1 MIGQTGDNTRMY
13 KTDEITE
20 TDVIHEE
27 FTNGV
32 YNQDVT
38 IDRDE
43 VVEDA
48 FLDNPDLEDV
58 KLITFDDIDIP
69 KYKFISKRIS
79 DLFLVLISLPLILP
93 ISILTATVIKLGS
106 RGPVFFKQERM
117 GQNGEPFTMIKFRS
131 MRLDSEA
138 EGAQFADEEDDRVT
152 PFGKFIRKY
161 RIDEIPQ
168 FWNILKGEMSL
179 IGPRPEQVDFAKE
192 FGEEIPNYNL
202 RHICK
207 PGITGWAQ
215 VNNGYAACISSTI
228 RKLKYDLEYLKDFS
242 LKKDLQIIWMT
253 IKTILTG
260 FGAR

>member
-1 MIGQTGDNTRMY
+1 MY
-13 KTDEITE
+13 KNQELTE
-20 TDVIHEE
+20 TDVIHED
-27 FTNGV
+27 FTNGD
-32 YNQDVT
+32 YHQA
-38 IDRDE
+38 IALEREE
-43 VVEDA
+43 VVEEA
-48 FLDNPDLEDV
+48 FLDNPDLEEV
-58 KLITFDDIDIP
+58 KLVTFDDIDIP
-69 KYKFISKRIS
+69 KYKFISKRLS
-79 DLFLVLISLPLILP
+79 DLFLVLISLPLTLP
-93 ISILTATVIKLGS
+93 LALITATLIKLGS
-106 RGPVFFKQERM
+106 RGPVLFTQQRM

-131 MRLDSEA
+131 MRLDSEVD
-138 EGAQFADEEDDRVT
+138 GAQFADEEDDRVT

-179 IGPRPEQVDFAKE
+179 IGPRPEQVDFARE

-215 VNNGYAACISSTI
+215 VNNGYAACTSTI

-242 LKKDLQIIWMT
+242 LKMDLQIIWMT